1 MGGSTASSVMNAY
14 AVIVLPIGAT
24 VCPGSFTRGCS
35 TLRGVTSTF
44 PRILLLLGLAIGI
57 TGCQLRVGVGVD
69 VNRNGAGMLAVSV
82 GADQELLARAKQAG
96 ADPLR
101 ALLAQRRQLAK
112 TGWRVTEDTLAGGGR
127 EVLLSARFDSPEQ
140 FNVLTRD
147 LAGALAAPELQ
158 LLEPFTLEV
167 TRDRITVIGA
177 AGIQPTSA
185 ITELGIQPADAVRL
199 ASEEDVIAYEV
210 RVRLPGDVRSSTAP
224 IQDQGTLVWKIHPG
238 QRVEIRAVGTRPPRP
253 LLPVLAMV
261 AGALVAAGI
270 AVAAALRRRQRE
282 RG

>member
-1 MGGSTASSVMNAY
+1 MNR
-14 AVIVLPIGAT
+14 LGRHRAT
-24 VCPGSFTRGCS
+24 NPGYVCPGFFTRGCS

-44 PRILLLLGLAIGI
+44 SRILLLLGLVIGI
-57 TGCQLRVGVGVD
+57 TGCQLRVGVDVD

-96 ADPLR
+96 VDPLM
-101 ALLAQRRQLAK
+101 ALLAQRRQ
-112 TGWRVTEDTLAGGGR
+112 
-127 EVLLSARFDSPEQ
+127 
-140 FNVLTRD
+140 

-167 TRDRITVIGA
+167 TRDRITVMGA

-199 ASEEDVIAYEV
+199 AGEEDAIAYEV

-224 IQDQGTLVWKIHPG
+224 IQDQDTLVWKIRPG
-238 QRVEIRAVGTRPPRP
+238 QRVEVRAVGTRPPRP
-253 LLPVLAMV
+253 LLPILAMA
-261 AGALVAAGI
+261 AGALMAAGI

-282 RG
+282 RGRTGA